1 MRGLFIFAFRLI
13 LLAVFTFGFVVL
25 FGHGPAKFSDGAKTE
40 WNALLYFVGSALSRQ
55 ESAPARTT
63 PPPAP
68 TPVPSPAQKKTPQP
82 ATETNKRATGT
93 PAPNR

>member
-25 FGHGPAKFSDGAKTE
+25 FEHGPAKFSDGAKTE

-55 ESAPARTT
+55 ESTPARTT
-63 PPPAP
+63 PPPAS
-68 TPVPSPAQKKTPQP
+68 TPAPKKTPPP
-82 ATETNKRATGT
+82 ATETNKPATGT